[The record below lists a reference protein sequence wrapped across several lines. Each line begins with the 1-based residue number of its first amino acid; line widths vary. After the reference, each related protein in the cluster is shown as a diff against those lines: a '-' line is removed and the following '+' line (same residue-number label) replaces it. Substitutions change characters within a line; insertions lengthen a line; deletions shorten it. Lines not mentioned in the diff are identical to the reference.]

1 MLLLTRR
8 NFISTPFVVDS
19 KEDFEHTLFLTFFYC
34 APFLLVLDRLEVEGE
49 YRAFFVVDS
58 KEDLE
63 FVQTGWVMEV
73 HATHETGLRVKD
85 AEGKVVGR
93 KENNVDRRLE
103 ICAYFKGNGLTD
115 KAIERNFA
123 DKVCTLTIFLVLTCH
138 PFLRNF
144 IKDYV
149 HRFILF
155 SSLFIL
161 CKVI

>member
-1 MLLLTRR
+1 MLSC
-8 NFISTPFVVDS
+8 STKYLEYLPFSVVVS
-19 KEDFEHTLFLTFFYC
+19 KEDLEFFDFEHTLFLTFFYC
-34 APFLLVLDRLEVEGE
+34 APFLLVLDSLEVEGE

-103 ICAYFKGNGLTD
+103 ICTYLLT
-115 KAIERNFA
+115 R
-123 DKVCTLTIFLVLTCH
+123 L
-138 PFLRNF
+138 
-144 IKDYV
+144 
-149 HRFILF
+149 
-155 SSLFIL
+155 
-161 CKVI
+161 